1 VPQLDDAS
9 TISRRAFLHAAG
21 IGAAGAFVAACD
33 LGGVKDA
40 LALPAGGR
48 LSARPTTPT
57 SSIDLGEQALSLGD
71 GRDGLLYVPAGYVAT
86 KPAPLVLMLHGA
98 TGSARGALR
107 PFRELADGAGL
118 VLLAPESRGTTWD
131 AIRGPFGAD
140 VQFIDRAMEQAF
152 DRCNVNPKRLAIGG
166 FSDGATY
173 ALSLGLDNGTLF
185 THVMAF
191 SPGFTANRRPQGRP
205 RIFISHGRKD
215 DILPIDVCSRR
226 IVPALEDAGYGVT
239 YKEFDGPHTVP
250 QAIAQDA
257 FTWFVR

>member
-1 VPQLDDAS
+1 ML
-9 TISRRAFLHAAG
+9 TRRGFL
-21 IGAAGAFVAACD
+21 AAGAGVLAAGAAAARTVQSTRGGDSLLRVWPRQPARTITPGQHRLD
-33 LGGVKDA
+33 LGRD
-40 LALPAGGR
+40 
-48 LSARPTTPT
+48 
-57 SSIDLGEQALSLGD
+57 
-71 GRDGLLYVPAGYVAT
+71 RDGLLVVPRGYSFDNA
-86 KPAPLVLMLHGA
+86 APLALMLHGA
-98 TGSARGALR
+98 GGQAQRLAARFPMAD
-107 PFRELADGAGL
+107 ELGVILL
-118 VLLAPESRGTTWD
+118 VPDSRGTTWD

-140 VQFIDRAMEQAF
+140 VQFIDRALEQAF
-152 DRCNVNPKRLAIGG
+152 DRCKVNPKRLAIGG

-215 DILPIDVCSRR
+215 DILPIENCSRR

-250 QAIAQDA
+250 EAIAQDA
-257 FTWFVR
+257 FEWFVR